1 MLHDNKKTIN
11 FSRISQSIA
20 TNIFGNFIHSVH
32 KHYPGIHFVLKTI
45 LKKCDQ
51 HFVSK
56 VTELIVLEL

>member
-20 TNIFGNFIHSVH
+20 TNIFGNFIHIVH

-45 LKKCDQ
+45 LKNVINILSQKLQ
-51 HFVSK
+51 S
-56 VTELIVLEL
+56 